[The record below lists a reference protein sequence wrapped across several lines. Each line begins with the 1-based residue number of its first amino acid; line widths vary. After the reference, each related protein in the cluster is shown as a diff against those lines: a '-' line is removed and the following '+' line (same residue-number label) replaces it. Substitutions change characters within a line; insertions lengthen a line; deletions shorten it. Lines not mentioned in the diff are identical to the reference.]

1 MTYADMKKILN
12 TIDDAAT
19 KLEMVM
25 DFGAHMDPV
34 PDGATCSEIVGC
46 TSQVEICAYNGRL
59 YGRAD
64 SAIVRGIVAILLAM
78 VDGKTNQE
86 IKKMDLWS
94 EFSSLKLQL
103 GTGRVGGV
111 NSMIRFLQ
119 NL

>member
-1 MTYADMKKILN
+1 MTYAEIKKALN
-12 TIDDAAT
+12 MVDDPAI

-25 DFGAHMDPV
+25 DFGAHLENV
-34 PDGATCSEIVGC
+34 PGGATCNDILGC
-46 TSQVEICAYNGRL
+46 SSRVEICSLNGKL

-64 SAIVRGIVAILLAM
+64 SGIVRGIVAILLAM

-111 NSMIRFLQ
+111 NSIIRFLQ

>member
-1 MTYADMKKILN
+1 MTYAEIKKTLDMV
-12 TIDDAAT
+12 DDPAT

-25 DFGAHMDPV
+25 DFGARLENV
-34 PDGATCSEIVGC
+34 PDGAKCSDILGC
-46 TSQVEICAYNGRL
+46 TSHVEICSLNGKL

-64 SAIVRGIVAILLAM
+64 SGIVRGIVAILLAM
-78 VDGKTNQE
+78 VDGKGVDE

-111 NSMIRFLQ
+111 NSIIRFLQ